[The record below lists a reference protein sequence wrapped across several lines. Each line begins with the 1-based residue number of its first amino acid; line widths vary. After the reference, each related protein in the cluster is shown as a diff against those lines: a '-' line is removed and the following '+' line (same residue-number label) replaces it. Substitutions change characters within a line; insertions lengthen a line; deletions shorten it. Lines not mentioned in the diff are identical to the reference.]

1 MQRHVQCSIS
11 RREGL
16 ASIALAPVLL
26 SAGAAVAEPVAG
38 QAVQYVD
45 QTEAFQLSL
54 PANWQQAEGMI
65 EGNKSFQGA
74 TGARR
79 TIAWY
84 PAGSCTHGTW
94 HTVEEQDSMPQMCCW
109 QAQSCYQYIM
119 KGHL

>member
-11 RREGL
+11 RRDGL

-45 QTEAFQLSL
+45 QEDAFQLTL
-54 PANWQQAEGMI
+54 PANWQQAEAML

-74 TGARR
+74 SGARR
-79 TIAWY
+79 TVAWY
-84 PAGSCTHGTW
+84 PAGMSIQRARQLLPCMLG
-94 HTVEEQDSMPQMCCW
+94 
-109 QAQSCYQYIM
+109 
-119 KGHL
+119 